1 MFMDFKVGEVV
12 RVVKCDVC
20 SGVVGKIGRIKGLSE
35 NGDAV
40 SLSLGKGR
48 PQRGRPEYFPV
59 GDLALVTK
67 EVEVSNG

>member
-1 MFMDFKVGEVV
+1 MGFKVGEVV
-12 RVVKCDVC
+12 RVVRCDVC
-20 SGVVGKIGRIKGLSE
+20 SGVVGKAGRIKSLSE
-35 NGDAV
+35 DGSSV

-48 PQRGRPEYFPV
+48 PQRNRPEYFPV